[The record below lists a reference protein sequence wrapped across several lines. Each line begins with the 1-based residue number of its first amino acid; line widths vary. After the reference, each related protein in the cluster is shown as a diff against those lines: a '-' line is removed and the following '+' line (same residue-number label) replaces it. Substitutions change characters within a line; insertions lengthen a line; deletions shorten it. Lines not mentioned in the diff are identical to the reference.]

1 MKYQSGEEIRKGD
14 KVLFHS
20 EPGEIQFVVEKLTG
34 DSEKDWLMNEYG
46 PGVMVLEPKFYKGG
60 TFITDTENAE
70 DLVLVSRSNG
80 K

>member
-14 KVLFHS
+14 KVLFHG
-20 EPGEIQFVVEKLTG
+20 EPGEIDFIVEALSG
-34 DSEKDWLMNEYG
+34 DTAMDWYVKEYG
-46 PGVMVLEPKFYKGG
+46 PGVMVVEPKAGR
-60 TFITDTENAE
+60 TFLTETEDAE